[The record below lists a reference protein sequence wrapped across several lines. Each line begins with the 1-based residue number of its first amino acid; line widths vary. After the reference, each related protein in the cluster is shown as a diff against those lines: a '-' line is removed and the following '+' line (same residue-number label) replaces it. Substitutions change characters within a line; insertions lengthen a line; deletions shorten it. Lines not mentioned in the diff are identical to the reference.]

1 MDIRI
6 DNLEGKDIAEF
17 LQQHIN
23 DMRSVSP
30 PESKHALDLEG
41 LRAPDITFW
50 SLYDGDQLVGCAAL
64 KELDVDHGEVKSMRV
79 KASVRGQG
87 IGSKLVSHVVQEAMN
102 RQYRSIALET
112 GSMPFF
118 EPARALYLK
127 HGFSYCGPFGSYK
140 EDPYS
145 VFMELRLGAAGVN

>member
-6 DNLEGKDIAEF
+6 DNLEGEDIAEF

-23 DMRSVSP
+23 DMRAVSP
-30 PESKHALDLEG
+30 PESKHALDIDG
-41 LRAPDITFW
+41 LRKPDITFW

-64 KELDVDHGEVKSMRV
+64 KELEAGLGEVKSMRV
-79 KASVRGQG
+79 KTSVRGQG
-87 IGSKLVSHVVQEAMN
+87 IGSKLLSHIVQEAIN
-102 RQYRSIALET
+102 RKYRSLALET
-112 GSMPFF
+112 GSMAFF

-127 HGFSYCGPFGSYK
+127 HCFAYCGPFGSYK

-145 VFMELRLGAAGVN
+145 VFMELRLDA

>member
-6 DNLEGKDIAEF
+6 DNLDGADIAEF

-23 DMRSVSP
+23 DMRSISP
-30 PESKHALDLEG
+30 PESKHALDLDG
-41 LRAPDITFW
+41 LRAPEITFW
-50 SLYDGDQLVGCAAL
+50 SLYDGEQLVGCAAL
-64 KELDVDHGEVKSMRV
+64 KELGVGLGELKSMRV
-79 KASVRGQG
+79 SASVRGQG
-87 IGSKLVSHVVQEAMN
+87 LGSKLVSHIVQEAKS
-102 RQYRSIALET
+102 RQYSLLSLET

-140 EDPYS
+140 EDSYS
-145 VFMELRLGAAGVN
+145 VFMELRLDA

>member
-6 DNLEGKDIAEF
+6 DNLEGADIAEF
-17 LQQHIN
+17 LQQHID
-23 DMRSVSP
+23 DMKSVSP
-30 PESKHALDLEG
+30 TESKHALDLEG

-64 KELDVDHGEVKSMRV
+64 KEMGVGLGELKSMRV
-79 KASVRGQG
+79 KASARGGG
-87 IGSKLVSHVVQEAMN
+87 IGSKLVSHIVQEAKN
-102 RQYRSIALET
+102 RQYRLLALET
-112 GSMPFF
+112 GSMSFF

-127 HGFSYCGPFGSYK
+127 HGFTYCGPFGSYK

-145 VFMELRLGAAGVN
+145 VFMELRLDA